1 MTKLN
6 DSTIGK
12 YHIMDLLGRGGMAEV
27 YRAYQS
33 GLDRFVAV
41 KVLHGHLADDK
52 DFVGRFEREAA
63 AVARLRHPNIVQVY
77 DFDVEGDRYYMV
89 MEFIEGPTLRTEL
102 KERSVGGQTFTFAE
116 ATRILDALSSA
127 IDYAHARG
135 MVHRD
140 LKPANIMFTNEGQ
153 VVLTDFGIARIVSD
167 THLTV
172 TGAIVGTP
180 TYMSPEQGQGE
191 RGDERSDIYSL
202 GVVLY
207 EMVTG
212 RVPFDADTP
221 FAVIMRH
228 INDPLPSPREVN
240 PEIPVA
246 AEQVILKTLSKNPDD
261 RYQTAGEMAR
271 ALREAVGVPPG
282 QTLAAMPIA
291 TIAPR
296 PHAPEKPAVYSSAVR
311 PGLDRT
317 TSEQP
322 THVATVPVTTTSP
335 QTEVPAPSS
344 GTGLPILPIFLGVG
358 AILVVSLIALGI
370 IAFSQL
376 GPGEKETRATQATPA
391 EALVTQ
397 STDTPAPSLTAAPTN
412 TYTPAPTPTARV
424 VVVTS
429 TPQIVVVTPTPLPA
443 TDTPT
448 PTSVSATDTPTSPT
462 STPSRTPTSSP
473 TATPTSAP
481 ATPTPASPTAIP
493 RPRSP
498 ELAGKLAFSLPQG
511 TSFKVYVVE
520 VGPAPPTGLYASVGN
535 ARQPALSSDGQ
546 WLLVNGTGGGIDA
559 IARLASNGHQ
569 ANPITCPDTTAESRR
584 PVWSPDDQRIAFD
597 GFFDPGR
604 PQIYIQDAD
613 EVDCDLVNNR
623 FQVEG
628 GDAVE
633 VNGLYPLWGPDDRVY
648 FRSCATWAPGQESSC
663 GVWSAQADGSGALRL
678 TDNPNHLPT
687 DVGRDRLLF
696 MFNDAGNWDVY
707 SVGLGGGQP
716 RNLTNH
722 PARDVWGTLSPDGR
736 SIAFL
741 SDRGGRWVIWLAN
754 EDGSNPIE
762 WLPINSDWG
771 MVDPDRLA
779 QERMSWSE

>member
-6 DSTIGK
+6 GSTIGK
-12 YHIMDLLGRGGMAEV
+12 YHIMALLGRGGMAEV
-27 YRAYQS
+27 YRAYQP

-41 KVLHGHLADDK
+41 KVLHSHLADDE
-52 DFVGRFEREAA
+52 DFVGRFEREAS

-102 KERSVGGQTFTFAE
+102 RERSVGDQPFAFAE

-127 IDYAHARG
+127 IDYAHTRG

-140 LKPANIMFTNEGQ
+140 LKPANIMFTSEGQ

-240 PEIPVA
+240 PDIPAA
-246 AEQVILKTLSKNPDD
+246 AEQVILKTLSKNPDN

-282 QTLAAMPIA
+282 QALTATPIA

-296 PHAPEKPAVYSSAVR
+296 PPVPEIPAVLSSDVK

-317 TSEQP
+317 PTEQP
-322 THVATVPVTTTSP
+322 TCVATAPVTTTAP

-344 GTGLPILPIFLGVG
+344 GTGLPILPLFLGVG
-358 AILVVSLIALGI
+358 AVLVVSLIALAVI
-370 IAFSQL
+370 VLSQF
-376 GPGEKETRATQATPA
+376 GPWKEEISATQTIPA

-397 STDTPAPSLTAAPTN
+397 RADTPTPSLTATPTD
-412 TYTPAPTPTARV
+412 TYTPVPTPTARV
-424 VVVTS
+424 VIVTS
-429 TPQIVVVTPTPLPA
+429 TPRIVVVTPAPLPS

-448 PTSVSATDTPTSPT
+448 PMSASATDTPTRPT
-462 STPSRTPTSSP
+462 STPTRTPTSSP

-481 ATPTPASPTAIP
+481 ATPTLASLTATP
-493 RPRSP
+493 RPRP
-498 ELAGKLAFSLPQG
+498 PAITGKLAFSLPQG

-520 VGPAPPTGLYASVGN
+520 VGPTPPTGLYASVGN
-535 ARQPALSSDGQ
+535 ARQPALSNDGQ

-559 IARLASNGHQ
+559 IARLTSNGHQ
-569 ANPITCPDTTAESRR
+569 ASPITCPDTTAESHR
-584 PVWSPDDQRIAFD
+584 PVWSPDDRHIAFD

-604 PQIYIQDAD
+604 PQIYLQDAD

-633 VNGLYPLWGPDDRVY
+633 VNGLYPLWGPDGRIY

-663 GVWSAQADGSGALRL
+663 GVWSAQADRGGALRL

-707 SVGLGGGQP
+707 FVGLEGDSPQ
-716 RNLTNH
+716 NLTNH
-722 PARDVWGTLSPDGR
+722 PARDVWGTLAPDGR

-741 SDRGGRWVIWLAN
+741 SDRSGRWAIWLAN
-754 EDGSNPIE
+754 LDGSNPIE
-762 WLPINSDWG
+762 WLPINPDWG
-771 MVDPDRLA
+771 TVDPDRLA
-779 QERMSWSE
+779 QERMSWSK

>member
-1 MTKLN
+1 
-6 DSTIGK
+6 
-12 YHIMDLLGRGGMAEV
+12 
-27 YRAYQS
+27 
-33 GLDRFVAV
+33 
-41 KVLHGHLADDK
+41 
-52 DFVGRFEREAA
+52 
-63 AVARLRHPNIVQVY
+63 
-77 DFDVEGDRYYMV
+77 
-89 MEFIEGPTLRTEL
+89 
-102 KERSVGGQTFTFAE
+102 
-116 ATRILDALSSA
+116 
-127 IDYAHARG
+127 
-135 MVHRD
+135 
-140 LKPANIMFTNEGQ
+140 MFTSEGQ

-240 PEIPVA
+240 PDIPAA
-246 AEQVILKTLSKNPDD
+246 AEQVILKTLSKNPDN

-282 QTLAAMPIA
+282 QALTATPIA

-296 PHAPEKPAVYSSAVR
+296 PPVPEIPAVLSSDVK

-317 TSEQP
+317 PTEQP
-322 THVATVPVTTTSP
+322 TCVATAPVTTTAP

-344 GTGLPILPIFLGVG
+344 GTGLPILPLFLGVG
-358 AILVVSLIALGI
+358 AVLVVSLIALAVI
-370 IAFSQL
+370 VLSQF
-376 GPGEKETRATQATPA
+376 GPWKEEISATQTIPA

-397 STDTPAPSLTAAPTN
+397 RADTPTPSLTATPTN
-412 TYTPAPTPTARV
+412 TYTPVPTPTARV
-424 VVVTS
+424 VIVTS
-429 TPQIVVVTPTPLPA
+429 TPRIVVVTPAPLPS

-448 PTSVSATDTPTSPT
+448 PMSASATDTPTRPT
-462 STPSRTPTSSP
+462 STPTRTPTSSP

-481 ATPTPASPTAIP
+481 ATPTLASLTATP
-493 RPRSP
+493 RPRP
-498 ELAGKLAFSLPQG
+498 PAITGKLAFSLPQG

-520 VGPAPPTGLYASVGN
+520 VGPTPPTGLYASVGN
-535 ARQPALSSDGQ
+535 ARQPALSNDGQ

-559 IARLASNGHQ
+559 IARLTSNGHQ
-569 ANPITCPDTTAESRR
+569 ASPITCPDTTAESHR
-584 PVWSPDDQRIAFD
+584 PVWSPDDRHIAFD

-604 PQIYIQDAD
+604 PQIYLQDAD

-633 VNGLYPLWGPDDRVY
+633 VNGLYPLWGPDGRIY
-648 FRSCATWAPGQESSC
+648 FRSCATWAPGQGSSC
-663 GVWSAQADGSGALRL
+663 GVWSAQADGGGALRL

-707 SVGLGGGQP
+707 FVGLEGDSPQ
-716 RNLTNH
+716 NLTNH
-722 PARDVWGTLSPDGR
+722 PARDVWGTLAPDGR

-741 SDRGGRWVIWLAN
+741 SDRSGRWAIWLAN
-754 EDGSNPIE
+754 LDGSNPIE
-762 WLPINSDWG
+762 WLPINPDWG
-771 MVDPDRLA
+771 TVDPDRLA
-779 QERMSWSE
+779 QE